1 MELTQLK
8 YFITV
13 AEKEHVTK
21 SAQEL
26 HIAQPALTQA
36 IHHLEEELEV
46 PLFYRQGRNIKLTAY
61 GEYFYKKLI
70 PIMQQLNLLPE
81 SLKAMAKKEDST
93 IHLNVL
99 AASSLVTEA
108 IIEYQ
113 HIDDSLHIDLMQ
125 SHETDLSDINV
136 TTTLFHGGDVNEHDS
151 TFVCT
156 EKIFLAV
163 PNIERYKKRKSIT
176 LEEVKDEGFIAL
188 SGSRQLRAIC
198 DKYCED
204 SHIKPNIIF
213 ESDSPQAVKNMIAA
227 SIGVGFWPAFSWE
240 KLNTD
245 RVKLLEITNPKCS
258 RDILI
263 TYKKNKINNE
273 KSWAFYKFLTKYFKL
288 AKENKL

>member
-36 IHHLEEELEV
+36 IHHLEEELGV

-125 SHETDLSDINV
+125 
-136 TTTLFHGGDVNEHDS
+136 
-151 TFVCT
+151 
-156 EKIFLAV
+156 FL
-163 PNIERYKKRKSIT
+163 P
-176 LEEVKDEGFIAL
+176 
-188 SGSRQLRAIC
+188 C
-198 DKYCED
+198 
-204 SHIKPNIIF
+204 
-213 ESDSPQAVKNMIAA
+213 
-227 SIGVGFWPAFSWE
+227 
-240 KLNTD
+240 
-245 RVKLLEITNPKCS
+245 
-258 RDILI
+258 
-263 TYKKNKINNE
+263 
-273 KSWAFYKFLTKYFKL
+273 
-288 AKENKL
+288 